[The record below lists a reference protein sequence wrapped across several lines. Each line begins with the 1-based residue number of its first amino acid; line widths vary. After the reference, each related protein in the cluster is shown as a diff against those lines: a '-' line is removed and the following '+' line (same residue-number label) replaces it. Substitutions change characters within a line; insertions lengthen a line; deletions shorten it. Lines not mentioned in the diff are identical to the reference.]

1 MDASD
6 YACGMCRHGCLADNC
21 QQCEDDFEKSREVT
35 LAKTTSQRQEAFRSR
50 KIAQDLCEVRG
61 IYLPQAKHAA
71 LKEIARGLQKSVDN
85 RIN

>member
-1 MDASD
+1 M
-6 YACGMCRHGCLADNC
+6 
-21 QQCEDDFEKSREVT
+21 T
-35 LAKTTSQRQEAFRSR
+35 AKTIAERQEALRTR
-50 KIAQDLCEVRG
+50 RLVQGLTEVRG